1 MPAFLRGPVVNDTRP
16 DPDRLLDQIRQ
27 EEARQQRGK
36 LKIFFGASAGVGK
49 TYAMLS
55 AARQQLLQGT
65 DVVIGVVETHG
76 RLETEVMA
84 DGLERIPVRE
94 TEYQGRTLKE
104 FDLDAALARKPAV
117 IIVDELA
124 HTNVLGSRHPKRWQD
139 VEELLGAGIAVWT
152 AINVQHLETL
162 NDVVSGITGVAIR
175 ETVPDRIFDLADEVV
190 LVDLPPDELL
200 QRLKDGKVYLP
211 QQAERAIQNFFR
223 KGNLI
228 ALRELALRRTADRVD
243 DQMQQYR
250 RAGSTAP
257 IWQTRPSLLACI
269 DADDEGERVIR
280 STARMAGQLDVAW
293 HAIHVETLEEA
304 DGESPRQKRA
314 LALLKLAE
322 TLGAETASLAATDI
336 PATVAKYARDHN
348 LTRILLGRRELS
360 GGSLQRSLRRLWQT
374 PLSER
379 LALLAPD
386 LDITQVA
393 RIDTLPSRKLE
404 EADES
409 STPDWAAYAK
419 TVAACVFTA
428 VLATPLHTVFELTNI
443 VMLFLLTVVIV
454 AVRYGRGPSVLASFL
469 SVAIFDFFFV
479 APKLSFAVS
488 DVQYLLTFTVMLM
501 VGLITGQLTARYR
514 AQATVAS
521 RREARVQALYE
532 MSRDLSGALMPEQ
545 IAEICQRFVGAE
557 FSARSALMLADDNDK
572 LQAPVAADNLPP
584 IDHGIAVW
592 AYEHG
597 STAGF
602 GTDTLPGSP
611 VLYVPL
617 QAPMRLRGVLA
628 IESSQPERLQSPE
641 LRRLIDTCARLVGIA
656 LERIHYVNVAQ
667 STTVQMESELLRN
680 SLLSAIS
687 HDLRTPL
694 SALVG
699 LAESMAITVPP
710 PTGEQ
715 VGIANA
721 MRETS
726 LRMSSLVTNLL
737 DMARLQSGHVKLN
750 HQWQLLE
757 EVVGSAIGATHAQLA
772 DRHIRTT
779 LDADLSLVEFDAVLI
794 ERVLCNLLEN
804 AAKYTPAGSHIEV
817 GAVLKD
823 VNGEKQF
830 AEVWVADDGPGLPVG
845 MEDSIFEKFARG
857 QKESATPGVGLGLAI
872 CRAIIEA
879 HGGTIRGENRTDVP
893 HGARFTFT
901 LPRGAAPEIID
912 HE

>member
-1 MPAFLRGPVVNDTRP
+1 MSDTRP
-16 DPDRLLDQIRQ
+16 DPDRLLDQIKQ

-84 DGLERIPVRE
+84 DGIDRLPLRD

-104 FDLDAALARKPAV
+104 FDLDAALLRKPTV
-117 IIVDELA
+117 VIVDELA

-139 VEELLGAGIAVWT
+139 VEELLAAGIDVWT

-175 ETVPDRIFDLADEVV
+175 ETVPDSVFDLADEVV

-228 ALRELALRRTADRVD
+228 ALRELSLRRTADRVD
-243 DQMQQYR
+243 EQMQQYR
-250 RAGSTAP
+250 RAENTAP

-280 STARMAGQLDVAW
+280 STARMAGQLDVPW

-304 DGESPRQKRA
+304 NGETPRQKRA

-336 PATVAKYARDHN
+336 PATVVKYARDHN
-348 LTRILLGRRELS
+348 LTRILIGRREQTDS
-360 GGSLQRSLRRLWQT
+360 SLWQRLRRLWQAT
-374 PLSER
+374 LNER
-379 LALLAPD
+379 LATLAPD

-393 RIDTLPSRKLE
+393 RIDTLPARKLE
-404 EADES
+404 E
-409 STPDWAAYAK
+409 TPDTANPDWSAYAK
-419 TVAACVFTA
+419 TVGACVFTA
-428 VLATPLHTVFELTNI
+428 VLATPLHTIFELTNI
-443 VMLFLLTVVIV
+443 VMLFLLTVVLV
-454 AVRYGRGPSVLASFL
+454 AVRYGRGPSVLACFL

-488 DVQYLLTFTVMLM
+488 DVQYVLTFIVMLL

-521 RREARVQALYE
+521 RREERVRALYE

-545 IAEICQRFVGAE
+545 IAEICQRFVSTE
-557 FSARSALMLADDNDK
+557 FSARSALLLAGDDDK
-572 LQAPVAADNLPP
+572 LQAPVAADKLPP

-592 AYEHG
+592 AYEHN
-597 STAGF
+597 SAAGF

-611 VLYVPL
+611 VLYLPL

-628 IESSQPERLQSPE
+628 IEPSQPERLQSPE
-641 LRRLIDTCARLVGIA
+641 LRRLLDTCARLVGIA

-694 SALVG
+694 SVLVG
-699 LAESMAITVPP
+699 LAESISMTTPP
-710 PTGEQ
+710 PAPEQ
-715 VGIANA
+715 QRIATA
-721 MRETS
+721 MREES
-726 LRMSSLVTNLL
+726 LRMSALVNNLL
-737 DMARLQSGHVKLN
+737 DMARLQAGQVKLN
-750 HQWQLLE
+750 REWQPVE
-757 EVVGSAIGATHAQLA
+757 EVIGSSLGAVHTQLA
-772 DRHIRTT
+772 DRHIHTAIA
-779 LDADLSLVEFDAVLI
+779 ADLPLVEFDAVLV

-804 AAKYTPAGSHIEV
+804 AAKYTPAGSHIEI
-817 GAVLKD
+817 GAALTSIS
-823 VNGEKQF
+823 GGRSAMRLWIE
-830 AEVWVADDGPGLPVG
+830 DDGPGLPKG
-845 MEDSIFEKFARG
+845 KEIEIFEKFARG
-857 QKESATPGVGLGLAI
+857 EKESATPGVGLGLAI
-872 CRAIIEA
+872 CRAIVEA
-879 HGGTIRGENRTDVP
+879 HGGTIWAENRKDGE
-893 HGARFTFT
+893 HGARFSFT
-901 LPRGAAPEIID
+901 LPCGTPPQIPVTD
-912 HE
+912 L